1 VRHLADARRRSEG
14 DDVNE
19 RRYGSDAMVDAL
31 VSLGIE
37 LVALN
42 PGATTRG
49 LHESLAHARRPEMI
63 LALHENIAVAVAEGY
78 ARTTQRPMAVMLHDL
93 VGLQN
98 GSMAIF
104 NSWMDCTPMLIIG
117 GSGPA
122 DASTRRPWIDWVH
135 SAKQQSLLIRD
146 HVKWTDEP
154 ASLPAAMD
162 SMVRGYALATA
173 FPEGP
178 VYVSLDAG
186 LQEAEMPADGAPR
199 IPSVPHFGGTA
210 AGDDELAQLAD
221 RLLAAESPVLVAD
234 GTGRSRSGYEALRS
248 LAEALGA
255 QVVDLQARHNFSNTH
270 WADATNSQ
278 WAAIGEAD
286 VVVAVDP
293 RDATYALAK
302 TDTENRRALWVPRP
316 DASVNVITGNPLV
329 SASYVDREPLPASA
343 DVVLAAD
350 SALALPRLAEMVVAG
365 VSDGHAARVDRLRS
379 EQRPRGAAGASVAD
393 PGPDQPISPA
403 VLAERLWE
411 AVRGGPWQLAYG
423 SLYGWVRRTW
433 ELTDFNCSLGRSV
446 GGGLGYGAGAS
457 IGCALAHRGD
467 DTLVVDIQPDGD
479 LLYTAS
485 ALWTAAHY
493 RLPLLMVVANN
504 RTYNQDRMHQQVI
517 SEHRARPPYDVE
529 TGIDITGPDI
539 DFAKLADAQGVEAF
553 GPVESSGELAGV
565 LERAVKIVRTE
576 RRPVV
581 VDAVTTRDRS

>member
-1 VRHLADARRRSEG
+1 MNV
-14 DDVNE
+14 

-49 LHESLAHARRPEMI
+49 LHESLAFAKRPEMI

-104 NSWMDCTPMLIIG
+104 NSWMDRTPMLIIG

-122 DASTRRPWIDWVH
+122 DANTRRPWIDWVH
-135 SAKQQSLLIRD
+135 SAKQQSLLVRD

-186 LQEAEMPADGAPR
+186 LQEAEIPAGQEPR
-199 IPSVPHFGGTA
+199 IPSVPRFGGA
-210 AGDDELAQLAD
+210 GAGDDELAQLAE
-221 RLLAAESPVLVAD
+221 RLLAAESPVFVAD
-234 GTGRSRSGYEALRS
+234 GTGRSRSGFDALRS

-255 QVVDLQARHNFSNTH
+255 RVVDLEARHNFSNTH
-270 WADATNSQ
+270 WADATNSR
-278 WAAIGEAD
+278 WASIAEAD

-293 RDATYALAK
+293 RDATFALAK
-302 TDTENRRALWVPRP
+302 TDTEKRKALWVPRP
-316 DASVNVITGNPLV
+316 DASVSVITGNPLV
-329 SASYVDREPLPASA
+329 TASYVDREPLPASA

-350 SALALPRLAEMVVAG
+350 SALALPRLAEMVGAG
-365 VSDGHAARVDRLRS
+365 VTDRHAARADRLRTDHR
-379 EQRPRGAAGASVAD
+379 ERGGSAAAAD
-393 PGPDQPISPA
+393 TGPEQPITPA
-403 VLAERLWE
+403 VLAARLWE

-433 ELTDFNCSLGRSV
+433 ELTDWNCSLGRSV
-446 GGGLGYGAGAS
+446 GGGLGYGAGAA
-457 IGCALAHRGD
+457 IGCGLAHRGD

-517 SEHRARPPYDVE
+517 SDHRARSSDVE
-529 TGIDITGPDI
+529 TGIDISGPDI
-539 DFAKLADAQGVEAF
+539 DFAKLAEAQGVEAF
-553 GPVESSGELAGV
+553 GPVECAGELADV
-565 LERAVKIVRTE
+565 LDRAVKIVRSE